1 MLSVNNLGGRQ
12 RELLHALLQDRA
24 GRTIDRLVS
33 DLGITR
39 TAVRQ
44 HLASLERDGL
54 VARGGTQ
61 PSGGRPEHLY
71 VLTEKGAE
79 HFARR
84 YSWFADLL
92 VDLLKRELGGE
103 GVRQRLSELGKKTA
117 QSMRERERTPAGSED
132 RVSQLAKV
140 MGELGYEASRDVD
153 ASAVPAASG
162 GEIVAR
168 NCVFHQLAQAHP
180 EVCAFDLGFMSE
192 FVGAPIEHTE
202 CMVRGNHCCR
212 FRFGAKPTEGGN
224 A

>member
-1 MLSVNNLGGRQ
+1 MTNLGDRQ
-12 RELLHALLQDRA
+12 REILHALLQDRA
-24 GRTIDRLVS
+24 GLTIDRLVS

-54 VARGGTQ
+54 VARGGSQ

-92 VDLLKRELGGE
+92 VDLLKTELGGD

-117 QSMRERERTPAGSED
+117 QSMRQNERRPAESED
-132 RVSQLAKV
+132 RITRLAKV
-140 MGELGYEASRDVD
+140 MGELGYEASRAAANVP
-153 ASAVPAASG
+153 AVPAASG

-168 NCVFHQLAQAHP
+168 NCVFHQLARSHP

-202 CMVRGNHCCR
+202 CMVRGGHCCR
-212 FRFGAKPTEGGN
+212 FRFGPKKTEGSN